1 MAGRT
6 RNALASAIGWTIVAL
21 IAIWAFGMVIGWIR
35 FVLRSVAWLIVIG
48 VLLFVYFAIKGPP
61 DDA

>member
-6 RNALASAIGWTIVAL
+6 KSAAASVVGWVIIAL

-35 FVLRSVAWLIVIG
+35 FVLRSVAMLVVIA
-48 VLLFVYFAIKGPP
+48 VLVSVYFRLKAPP
-61 DDA
+61 SP